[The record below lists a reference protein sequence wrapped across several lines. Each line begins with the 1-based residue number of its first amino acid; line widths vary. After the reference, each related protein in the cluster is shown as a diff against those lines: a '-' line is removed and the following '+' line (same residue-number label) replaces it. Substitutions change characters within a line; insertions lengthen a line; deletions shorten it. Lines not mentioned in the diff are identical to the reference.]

1 MADIVVTALDGV
13 QPVYENAFGRLLM
26 NMTLSTG
33 NTSIFLGIHYI
44 LMATDLDIDDFI
56 DLAIFAT
63 IYVSLFAQ
71 APMLITTLLYSIFGK
86 ILGIVEGKL
95 VIALITYYL
104 PFGTLISN
112 IGLIIAAW
120 AWISTHTYFFV
131 NILILVG
138 SLAGA
143 YFLQLGQLRLSVDA
157 IRTID
162 PTWDKMAPG
171 EYMWMNF
178 MYWFGIK
185 ERGVVE
191 IDT

>member
-1 MADIVVTALDGV
+1 
-13 QPVYENAFGRLLM
+13 M

-63 IYVSLFAQ
+63 IYVSLFVQ
-71 APMLITTLLYSIFGK
+71 APVFIPTLLYSIFGK
-86 ILGIVEGKL
+86 ILGLVEGKF
-95 VIALITYYL
+95 VIAMITYYL

-120 AWISTHTYFFV
+120 AWISTHEYFIV

-162 PTWDKMAPG
+162 PTWDKMVPG

-185 ERGVVE
+185 ERGVID